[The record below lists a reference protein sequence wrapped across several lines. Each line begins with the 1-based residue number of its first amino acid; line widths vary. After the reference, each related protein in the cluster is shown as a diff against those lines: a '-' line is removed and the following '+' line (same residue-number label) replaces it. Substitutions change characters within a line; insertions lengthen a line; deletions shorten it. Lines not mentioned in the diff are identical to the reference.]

1 MRGERR
7 MFRFLIEEIFGII
20 MFLKR
25 KNGRKRHAK
34 PDNKYHT
41 LCRLAVWRDFSI
53 PEFYFRKLTLPKNFI
68 LEKEIGARNLVS
80 HMGGGP
86 GGSRGPPRFNKISL
100 PSGAGPRRR

>member
-1 MRGERR
+1 

-80 HMGGGP
+80 HRGGVR
-86 GGSRGPPRFNKISL
+86 GGAEAPPPRFNKISL
-100 PSGAGPRRR
+100 PSGAGP